1 MPEGNTSIWQGLG
14 QSAGLVGGLGQ
25 MGMTMTG
32 PIGWGIM
39 ALGAGIS
46 LWGAASE
53 QREAQKKLRVLKDQ
67 KKKLE
72 ESKFSVGKLKSQ
84 KKTIAKQKTEVP
96 LEQLAT
102 GVGTEIEKLGAAEQS
117 MLRKTG
123 METVTEVGKKAETQ
137 EGKIFAQHDISK
149 KAIYG
154 QLGETLM
161 GIDLEAQDAINS
173 IDEKL
178 ASMSSQEYQLK
189 RAAKS
194 RAFNLFT

>member
-1 MPEGNTSIWQGLG
+1 MPEGNTSLQQGLG
-14 QSAGLVGGLGQ
+14 QSAGLVAGLGQ
-25 MGMTMTG
+25 MGMAMTG
-32 PIGWGIM
+32 PVGWGIM
-39 ALGAGIS
+39 AIGVGMS

-53 QREAQKKLRVLKDQ
+53 QKEAQEKLRVLTSQ
-67 KKKLE
+67 KKLLE

-84 KKTIAKQKTEVP
+84 KKTIAKQRIEVP
-96 LEQLAT
+96 MEQLAT

-117 MLRKTG
+117 MLKKTG
-123 METVTEVGKKAETQ
+123 LETVTGVGKKVEKQ

-178 ASMSSQEYQLK
+178 ASMSAQEYQLK